1 MALVGEMNY
10 LTIDGDI
17 YEEADAVAREMT
29 LTATYTPAT
38 YDLAIEFASPANTD
52 NEEF

>member
-10 LTIDGDI
+10 LTIDGNT
-17 YEEADAVAREMT
+17 YEIADAVSRAAEIS
-29 LTATYTPAT
+29 ATYTAAT
-38 YDLAIEFASPANTD
+38 YNLTLDLSVAETAD

>member
-10 LTIDGDI
+10 LTIDGNT
-17 YEEADAVAREMT
+17 YEIADEAARERS
-29 LTATYTPAT
+29 LTATYTSAT
-38 YDLAIEFASPANTD
+38 YNLALEFDSPANAD

>member
-10 LTIDGDI
+10 LTIDGNI
-17 YEEADAVAREMT
+17 YEIADATAREMDLSAIYT
-29 LTATYTPAT
+29 AATYN
-38 YDLAIEFASPANTD
+38 LALSFSPVESAD